1 MDPLGRL
8 ALAAFCFFA
17 LHAFVSGT
25 RLRDALRRVLGEG
38 PFRGL
43 FSLSTLA
50 ALVWLW
56 RAYRSSPC
64 APLWVLPRAFE
75 WLPLAVMPIALF
87 LVVGAFTVRN
97 PTAIGGEQSLSSAE
111 PARGALRITRH
122 PFLWGVMLWSSVH
135 ALVLGSTAGLL
146 FFGSFFVT
154 AALGTRSI
162 DRKRA
167 RANTEGWQS
176 YLALTSNVPL
186 LAVIAGR
193 NTLRPR
199 ELLVPVVVALVLLAV
214 LLVSHRWLFGVSP
227 LPR

>member
-8 ALAAFCFFA
+8 ALASFAFFA
-17 LHAFVSGT
+17 LHAFISAT
-25 RLRDALRRVLGEG
+25 RLRDALIRALGEG

-43 FSLSTLA
+43 FSLATLGS
-50 ALVWLW
+50 LVWLST
-56 RAYRSSPC
+56 AYRSSPC
-64 APLWVLPRAFE
+64 APLWVLPRAFG
-75 WLPLAVMPIALF
+75 WLPLAVMPFALF
-87 LVVGAFTVRN
+87 LVVGAFSVPN
-97 PTAIGGEQSLSSAE
+97 PTAVGGERTLNSSE

-167 RANTEGWQS
+167 RADAAAWQR

-186 LAVIAGR
+186 LAVVGGR
-193 NTLRPR
+193 NRLRPR
-199 ELLVPVVVALVLLAV
+199 ELTTPALIAAV
-214 LLVSHRWLFGVSP
+214 LLVALLAGHRFLFGVSALP
-227 LPR
+227 L